1 MADPMMTWDEMA
13 EYFDAKQGDEGD
25 LWHRALIN
33 PTVLRVLGDVA
44 GKRVLDLACGN
55 GALSRRLARGGA
67 RVTGVDGAEGML
79 IRAREREAR
88 EPLGIV
94 YHLADAAC
102 LTPISGAAFDIVV
115 CNMALMD
122 IADAKGAVREAS
134 RVLRP
139 GGRLV
144 ASIVHPCFEQGD
156 HSAWVVETT
165 GPATQVSRKV
175 GRYREPFESTFFWR
189 VGPGEL
195 WHTRWYHRPLSW
207 YVRALSAAGL
217 AVTALEEPAPTEEFL
232 QNDTDGP
239 WIQQVPLHLVFGA
252 VKLVGVQA
260 AR

>member
-1 MADPMMTWDEMA
+1 MADLVLTWEEMA

-33 PTVLRVLGDVA
+33 PTVLSVLGDVA

-55 GALSRRLARGGA
+55 GALSRQLARDGA

-79 IRAREREAR
+79 VRAREREAL

-94 YHLADAAC
+94 YYAADAAR
-102 LTPISGAAFDIVV
+102 LTPIADGAFDLVV

-122 IADAKGAVREAS
+122 MADAEGAAREAS
-134 RVLRP
+134 RALRP

-144 ASIVHPCFEQGD
+144 ASIVHPCFEQGEE
-156 HSAWVVETT
+156 SAWLVEST
-165 GPATQVSRKV
+165 GQATRVWRKV
-175 GRYREPFESTFFWR
+175 SRYREPFEGTFFWR
-189 VGPGEL
+189 VGPGEM
-195 WHTRWYHRPLSW
+195 WRTRWYHRPLSW

-232 QNDTDGP
+232 ERDTEGE
-239 WIQQVPLHLVFGA
+239 WIKQIPLHVVFGA
-252 VKLVGVQA
+252 VKLN
-260 AR
+260 